1 MAKLGRIAGKFL
13 TGVASVA
20 VPAALA
26 NQAAKIQS
34 ARDERLQG
42 YNKADRASTQ
52 QFTSDQ
58 AAEQRAFTGGQG
70 DLNREAQAAQTTAT
84 LAATKENQ
92 AARIASAEKEGEAG
106 RGSARDLQDASLES
120 SEGIASANRMQ
131 NMQIFKAS
139 QAERDARLALLE
151 SQLKG
156 SELSNRMANVT
167 VGRSESLQKTIDVIN
182 NSDAPPEL
190 RAAAMESYL
199 LQNPDARKKVIVKQ
213 KKDRRGWIDE
223 FAVFDESTGDRQ
235 DNIGAGGQ
243 PRDALEPKDGR
254 EVHEMFKAGKMPGN
268 VAEAWLEYMAR

>member
-1 MAKLGRIAGKFL
+1 MAKLGRILGKIA
-13 TGVASVA
+13 TGAASVA

-26 NQAAKIQS
+26 NQAAQIQ
-34 ARDERLQG
+34 AKRDERLQKYQTG
-42 YNKADRASTQ
+42 ENTLNRAATADLAAS
-52 QFTSDQ
+52 
-58 AAEQRAFTGGQG
+58 
-70 DLNREAQAAQTTAT
+70 NREA
-84 LAATKENQ
+84 TKELQ
-92 AARIASAEKEGEAG
+92 DARIASVEKEG
-106 RGSARDLQDASLES
+106 SANRESNRELQDDRLDS
-120 SEGIASANRMQ
+120 SEGVASANRMQ

-139 QAERDARLALLE
+139 QAERDARLELLE
-151 SQLKG
+151 SQLTGSDLQNEMGAITKG
-156 SELSNRMANVT
+156 RV
-167 VGRSESLQKTIDVIN
+167 ESLQKTLDVIN

-254 EVHEMFKAGKMPGN
+254 EVHEMFKAGKMPRN